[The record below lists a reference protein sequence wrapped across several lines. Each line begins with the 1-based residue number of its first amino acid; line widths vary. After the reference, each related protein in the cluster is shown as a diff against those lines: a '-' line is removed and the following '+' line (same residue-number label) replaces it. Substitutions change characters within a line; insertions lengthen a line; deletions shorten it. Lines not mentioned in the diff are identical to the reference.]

1 MSYRRSPEILALSSG
16 PRDEGRRWRPGH
28 MSLGAALAASALLF
42 AIGFL
47 YVHQS
52 ALLLELTAQQEELSL
67 AVKRIEQINHALVV
81 RHDAALSLEHVAET
95 ALRELGMVPPEV
107 VYYVPLHDVAK

>member
-1 MSYRRSPEILALSSG
+1 MSYRRSPEILAKSSG
-16 PRDEGRRWRPGH
+16 PRGEGRRLGR

-67 AVKRIEQINHALVV
+67 AVKRIEQINDALVV

-95 ALRELGMVPPEV
+95 ALREMGMVPPEV